1 MRAKASIVECAAGLQ
16 RWKRR
21 SIMLN
26 RRGLIAS
33 AILGQM
39 LAAAGSQAQDQAIVG
54 LQTVTTYSADARIT
68 AVDASARTVTVTYPD
83 GSQRTHAVGPT
94 VANFGATR
102 IGDLVSIAFE
112 ERMSFVLSGRN
123 TPTPTNRD
131 VSAMGTATAGQN
143 LVGVSASQ
151 AVGTWWVV
159 GVNPAANTI
168 TLVNPASGPVRTY
181 SVTSQAGRDQLP
193 RVQVGD
199 SLTAINS
206 QLMAVA
212 ITPKA

>member
-1 MRAKASIVECAAGLQ
+1 
-16 RWKRR
+16 
-21 SIMLN
+21 MLN
-26 RRGLIAS
+26 RRGLVAI
-33 AILGQM
+33 AILGPV
-39 LAAAGSQAQDQAIVG
+39 LAPAVLHAQNQAIVG

-68 AVDASARTVTVTYPD
+68 AVDANARTVTVTYPD
-83 GSQRTHAVGPT
+83 GAVRTHSVSPA

-102 IGDLVSIAFE
+102 IGDTVSIAVE
-112 ERMSFVLSGRN
+112 DRLSFVLSDRK
-123 TPTPTNRD
+123 TPTPPNRD
-131 VSAMGTATAGQN
+131 IGVVGTAAAGQN
-143 LVGVSASQ
+143 LTGVSASQ

-181 SVTSQAGRDQLP
+181 NVTTQAGRDQLS
-193 RVQVGD
+193 RVTAGD

-206 QLMAVA
+206 QVLVVS

>member
-1 MRAKASIVECAAGLQ
+1 
-16 RWKRR
+16 
-21 SIMLN
+21 MLN
-26 RRGLIAS
+26 RRGLLAI
-33 AILGQM
+33 AILGPV
-39 LAAAGSQAQDQAIVG
+39 LAPAVGHVQDQAIVG

-68 AVDASARTVTVTYPD
+68 AVDANARTVTVTYPD
-83 GSQRTHAVGPT
+83 GAVRTHSVSPA

-102 IGDLVSIAFE
+102 IGDMVSIALE
-112 ERMSFVLSGRN
+112 DRLSFVLSDRK
-123 TPTPTNRD
+123 TPTPPNRD
-131 VSAMGTATAGQN
+131 VSVVGAASAGRN
-143 LVGVSASQ
+143 LTGVSASQ

-181 SVTSQAGRDQLP
+181 NITTQAGRDQLS
-193 RVQVGD
+193 RVTVGD

-206 QLMAVA
+206 QVVAVS

>member
-1 MRAKASIVECAAGLQ
+1 
-16 RWKRR
+16 
-21 SIMLN
+21 MLN
-26 RRGLIAS
+26 RRGLIAI
-33 AILGQM
+33 AILGPM
-39 LAAAGSQAQDQAIVG
+39 LAAAGSHAQDQAIVG

-68 AVDASARTVTVTYPD
+68 AVDAAARTVTVTYPD
-83 GSQRTHAVGPT
+83 GTLRTHVVSPA

-112 ERMSFVLSGRN
+112 DRMSFVLSGRN
-123 TPTPTNRD
+123 TPTPPNRD
-131 VSAMGTATAGQN
+131 VSVVGTASAGQK
-143 LVGVSASQ
+143 LAGVSASQ

-181 SVTSQAGRDQLP
+181 SVTSQAGREQLS

-206 QLMAVA
+206 QLLAVS